1 MKYFTLLLLLHV
13 SIFAKDATVKQLFNV
28 QTVKVKTTNASMSQ
42 KYYGYV
48 KEDDSKA
55 YDVSPRFDGYI
66 EELKADKTYMYVQK
80 GALLATVYSPEV
92 LRAKEEYLS
101 IYNFTKKFPNK
112 AMAESAKERLTLL
125 GVNPKEI
132 EMIEKEGKTS
142 RTTNIYA
149 PASGYIFEKSVT
161 RGSAFSMR
169 QNLFKIVNLSN
180 VWVEVAIYPQDYEL
194 ISKLNDFL
202 ISSPAGNF
210 RAKKEM
216 LYPRVS
222 AKDAPFTL
230 RVSVQ
235 NPNGKLIGGMYVSV
249 SADTKK
255 ESTLTLPSS
264 AVIFKNG
271 KYYVFVKGE
280 YQGEYEPRV
289 IEAKELDAN
298 TYSVKGLKNGDEV
311 VNNALFMMDSDAQIN
326 GLY

>member
-1 MKYFTLLLLLHV
+1 MKLFTLLLLLHV
-13 SIFAKDATVKQLFNV
+13 SIFAKDVTVKQLFNV
-28 QTVKVKTTNASMSQ
+28 QTIKVKTTNASMSQ

-48 KEDDSKA
+48 KEDDSKV

-66 EELKADKTYMYVQK
+66 EELKANKTYMYVQK
-80 GALLATVYSPEV
+80 GTLLATVYSPEV

-112 AMAESAKERLTLL
+112 AMVESAKERLTLL
-125 GVNPKEI
+125 GINPREI
-132 EMIEKEGKTS
+132 AMIEKEGKTS
-142 RTTNIYA
+142 RTTGIYA
-149 PASGYIFEKSVT
+149 PSSGYIFEKSVT
-161 RGSAFSMR
+161 SGSAFSMR
-169 QNLFKIVNLSN
+169 QNIFKIVNLAN
-180 VWVEVAIYPQDYEL
+180 VWVEVAIYPQDYDL

-210 RAKKEM
+210 KAKKEM

-222 AKDAPFTL
+222 AKDAPLTL

-235 NPNGKLIGGMYVSV
+235 NPKGKLIGGMYVSV

-255 ESTLTLPSS
+255 ESYLTLPSS

-271 KYYVFVKGE
+271 KYYVFVKGQ

-298 TYSVKGLKNGDEV
+298 TYSVKGLQNGDEV